1 METVNPNGTKSYKM
15 KGHTLPG
22 INQKSEGNTDLPDG
36 RSGSS
41 ALQQNEVLEEQK
53 QKQINQNKNKY
64 TQATDAENEGYSA
77 LNLTVGGSRV
87 DVFDK
92 EGTQYDEEGN
102 PIKEDAAAKAIYTE
116 EEKTGKSAGGID
128 YDEPAKGPNLPM

>member
-1 METVNPNGTKSYKM
+1 METVNPNGNKSYKM

-22 INQKSEGNTDLPDG
+22 INQNMDKTNLPDG
-36 RSGSS
+36 RAGSS
-41 ALQQNEVLEEQK
+41 AVQ
-53 QKQINQNKNKY
+53 
-64 TQATDAENEGYSA
+64 
-77 LNLTVGGSRV
+77 LTIGGSRV

-92 EGTQYDEEGN
+92 EGGEGSIGGSGTASDPTAELDAEGN
-102 PIKEDAAAKAIYTE
+102 PISAAKAIYTE